1 MDNIKNDQYYINK
14 IRKDLKFIID
24 NTLDVD
30 SEELGKNEILLDS
43 MLFRLIQIS
52 ENSKRL
58 SERFKKEYS
67 EIPWM
72 AVYGLRKR
80 WISAACL

>member
-58 SERFKKEYS
+58 SERFKK
-67 EIPWM
+67 
-72 AVYGLRKR
+72 
-80 WISAACL
+80 

>member
-1 MDNIKNDQYYINK
+1 MDYIKNDQYYINK

-52 ENSKRL
+52 ENSKQL

-72 AVYGLRKR
+72 AV
-80 WISAACL
+80 

>member
-30 SEELGKNEILLDS
+30 SEELGKN
-43 MLFRLIQIS
+43 
-52 ENSKRL
+52 
-58 SERFKKEYS
+58 
-67 EIPWM
+67 
-72 AVYGLRKR
+72 
-80 WISAACL
+80 